1 MESGSTESTKRARY
15 QTPGEIVRRF
25 GNYPD
30 RCSASNSRI
39 SKKQFPMKIS
49 AQRVTDCKTQK
60 KFATAETNLPFPPTP
75 SSDLR
80 WRSAT
85 RMVPTPQGRSP
96 IKLGSVHPLGIGR
109 SFPTREFAAI
119 QGIAEHHTG
128 EITCGAWERRRST
141 SNTLP

>member
-1 MESGSTESTKRARY
+1 MWSSSTESTKRARY

-25 GNYPD
+25 GNHPE

-49 AQRVTDCKTQK
+49 AQRATGRKAQK
-60 KFATAETNLPFPPTP
+60 KFATAETNLPVLPTP

-80 WRSAT
+80 WRRAT
-85 RMVPTPQGRSP
+85 RMVPTPQRRSP
-96 IKLGSVHPLGIGR
+96 IKPGSVHPLGMDR

-128 EITCGAWERRRST
+128 KITCEAW
-141 SNTLP
+141 